1 MSAGV
6 ALEARDIHHAFRTG
20 FSLDVPTLSVA
31 AGTTLALL
39 GPSGSGKST
48 LLSILGLLER
58 PDSGT
63 ILLDGTPVS
72 ARDRQARLSMAAVF
86 QRPYLIKGTVAAN
99 VEYGMKMR
107 DVPASERSAR
117 AESALARVGLAGM
130 GARSVSTLS
139 GGEAHRVALARALVL
154 SPRVLLLDEPLASLD
169 ALLKRRLI
177 GEFSSILRDEGITVV
192 WVTHD
197 QNEALVVADEVAILN
212 AGRIVASGAASRV
225 MTLPTDEWTARF
237 LGVEV
242 PLQGVVRSCEGGV
255 MAIEVGSVQI
265 AAMGDLAVGTGVLV
279 SIPPEDVVLLAAGE
293 EPMLTSA
300 RNRLEAVV
308 ESAEPRGATLRL
320 ALELG
325 GARIAAAVSRTSF
338 HEMDLAPGR
347 PVGVLFKA
355 TAVHVQPLAAPTV
368 EGVEIPAEV

>member
-6 ALEARDIHHAFRTG
+6 ALEARDIRHSFRSG
-20 FSLDVPTLSVA
+20 FSLDVGTLHVP
-31 AGTTLALL
+31 AGETLALL

-58 PDSGT
+58 PDAGT
-63 ILLDGTPVS
+63 ILLDGTPVT
-72 ARDRQARLSMAAVF
+72 ARDRDARLAMAAVF

-107 DVPASERSAR
+107 NVPAKERGMR
-117 AESALARVGLAGM
+117 AEAALARVGLAGM
-130 GARSVSTLS
+130 GARSAATLS

-169 ALLKRRLI
+169 ALLKRKLT

-197 QNEALVVADEVAILN
+197 QNEALVVADQVAILN
-212 AGRIVASGAASRV
+212 AGQVVASGPASRV

-242 PLQGVVRSCEGGV
+242 PLR
-255 MAIEVGSVQI
+255 GSVARCSDGLMTILVGAVEI
-265 AAMGDLAVGTGVLV
+265 AAMGDLAIGTDVLV
-279 SIPPEDVVLLAAGE
+279 SIPPEDVVLLGAGE
-293 EPMLTSA
+293 EPLLTSA
-300 RNRLEAVV
+300 RNRLEATV
-308 ESAEPRGATLRL
+308 ESVEPRGATLRL
-320 ALELG
+320 TLDLG
-325 GARIAAAVSRTSF
+325 GARIAATVSRTSF
-338 HEMDLAPGR
+338 DEMGLGPGR
-347 PVGVLFKA
+347 AVGVLFKA
-355 TAVHVQPLAAPTV
+355 TAVHVQPAVPSAK
-368 EGVEIPAEV
+368 

>member
-1 MSAGV
+1 MSAGM
-6 ALEARDIHHAFRTG
+6 ALDARDIRHSFRSG
-20 FSLDVPTLSVA
+20 FSLDVSTLSVA

-58 PDSGT
+58 PNSGT
-63 ILLDGTPVS
+63 ILLDGKPVS
-72 ARDRQARLSMAAVF
+72 ARDRQARLAMAAVF
-86 QRPYLIKGTVAAN
+86 QRPYLIKGTVSTN

-107 DVPASERSAR
+107 NVAAKERALR
-117 AESALARVGLAGM
+117 AESALVRVGLGGM
-130 GARSVSTLS
+130 GTRSAATLS

-169 ALLKRRLI
+169 ALLKRKLTQ
-177 GEFSSILRDEGITVV
+177 EFSSILREEGITVV

-197 QNEALVVADEVAILN
+197 QNEALVVADEVAILD
-212 AGRIVASGAASRV
+212 AGRVVTSGPASRV

-242 PLQGVVRSCEGGV
+242 PLR
-255 MAIEVGSVQI
+255 GSVARCADGVLAVRVGAVEI
-265 AAMGDLAVGTGVLV
+265 AAMGDLPVGTDVLV

-293 EPMLTSA
+293 EPLLTSA

-308 ESAEPRGATLRL
+308 ESVEPRGATLRL
-320 ALELG
+320 ALDLA
-325 GARIAAAVSRTSF
+325 GARIAATVSRTSYD
-338 HEMDLAPGR
+338 EMGLGAGR
-347 PVGVLFKA
+347 AVGVLFKA
-355 TAVHVQPLAAPTV
+355 TAVHVQPVSPSGP
-368 EGVEIPAEV
+368 EHVEIPGAV